1 MVAEEFLAV
10 TKDVETP
17 LSDWELVRS
26 YFGKYHVLL
35 AVLSLL
41 LVLVHIWFAPPKLR
55 AILVR
60 WGFDLPDTMAQFIFS
75 AVVVLQVENV
85 VKMIHQFIRARYW
98 QCESILLHIAFD
110 MHTFDIS
117 VQDYSVQ
124 FFPVQLLNPPLC
136 FVLSSK

>member
-98 QCESILLHIAFD
+98 QCESI
-110 MHTFDIS
+110 
-117 VQDYSVQ
+117 
-124 FFPVQLLNPPLC
+124 
-136 FVLSSK
+136 